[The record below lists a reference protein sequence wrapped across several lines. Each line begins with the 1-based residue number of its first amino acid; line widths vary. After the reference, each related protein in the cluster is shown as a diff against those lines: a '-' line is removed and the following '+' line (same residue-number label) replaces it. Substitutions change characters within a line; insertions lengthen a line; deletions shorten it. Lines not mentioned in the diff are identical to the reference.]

1 MQTKQDVDRY
11 TEACSTPFWQKI
23 FMAECDYL
31 MRHLS
36 VTDQILSVGCG
47 PAVIERMLVAHGYSV
62 TGIDVSEPALLD
74 AKGTLPVVTGSAEA
88 LPFPDKTFDVVLYI
102 ASLQFV
108 DSIKDALEQTARV
121 LKPKGKLLALLL
133 NPNSTFIQERY
144 GNQSSYVS
152 TIKHPVLADVLQCI
166 QQRFSYSGEY
176 YLGIDADN
184 QLNTTS
190 QDPANTALYIVHC
203 THKSLPIP

>member
-11 TEACSTPFWQKI
+11 TEACSTPFWQEI